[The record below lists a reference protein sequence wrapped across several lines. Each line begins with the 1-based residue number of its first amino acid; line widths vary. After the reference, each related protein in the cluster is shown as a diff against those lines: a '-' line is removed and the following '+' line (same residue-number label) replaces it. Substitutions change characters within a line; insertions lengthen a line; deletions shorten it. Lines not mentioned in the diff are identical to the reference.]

1 MKIRNI
7 DLPLKVKRKSHTEKR
22 KQNKQHLVKIPSRNS
37 DAVRVGLEKISEL
50 YGESFEIVFKS
61 ITGDNDSEFVDLGEA
76 RTKSKTLLS
85 LAFSQR
91 ENHWITLP
99 MNKLRLSKVG
109 STICHARSSIATPLI
124 LFFNL
129 YYLILQFRD
138 NISCFVL
145 YFS

>member
-1 MKIRNI
+1 MLLSLDER
-7 DLPLKVKRKSHTEKR
+7 LTRKR
-22 KQNKQHLVKIPSRNS
+22 HLVKIPSRSS
-37 DAVRVGLEKISEL
+37 DAVRVGLEKIAEL
-50 YGESFEIVFKS
+50 YGESVFKS
-61 ITGDNDSEFVDLGEA
+61 VTSDNGSEFVDLGEA
-76 RTKSKTLLS
+76 RTKRKIILS

-129 YYLILQFRD
+129 FYLILQFRK
-138 NISCFVL
+138 
-145 YFS
+145 